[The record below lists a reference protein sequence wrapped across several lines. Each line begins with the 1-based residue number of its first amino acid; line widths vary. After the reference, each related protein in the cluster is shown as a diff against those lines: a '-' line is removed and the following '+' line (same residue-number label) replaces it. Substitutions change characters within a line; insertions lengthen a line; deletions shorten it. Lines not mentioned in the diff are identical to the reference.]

1 MNIMGSLRYITILL
15 ISLLVLSSCVSKKK
29 YLDMVAAKEKY
40 QEESK
45 KMNAEN
51 KLLKTD
57 LKQSEKDFKLM
68 KDFLFSSDAAK
79 NDELVAVQK
88 DLLSVEESYNVIKED
103 LNKTKDM
110 FKDQRYFNAKAS
122 SEIARLEIEIKQL
135 ARDTASL
142 NYSMKLARQR
152 VDEYKNR
159 AEERTAQL
167 NDKNIEIGTF
177 KTTIATKDSELA
189 ALKSTVEVEKAKIN
203 QISELFIALRKQ
215 MILSNSKGVAI
226 DPNSNSNIDK
236 IGKAL
241 GHY

>member
-1 MNIMGSLRYITILL
+1 MNIMGSLRYITILI

-45 KMNAEN
+45 KMTAEN

-57 LKQSEKDFKLM
+57 LKQSEKDFKMM
-68 KDFLFSSDAAK
+68 KDFLFASDAAK
-79 NDELVAVQK
+79 NDELMAVQK
-88 DLLSVEESYNVIKED
+88 DLLSIEESYNVIKED

-189 ALKSTVEVEKAKIN
+189 ALKSTVEAEKAKIN